1 MSQKKWLWLIT
12 IIILL
17 VSAESDVVGAF
28 QQPNTRPATTENR
41 KTNPVTNSGE
51 SKTGNSE
58 IRANELS
65 KEVAK
70 LTQEVRKL
78 RLLQQQLLETLVWQ
92 TLQDRAER
100 LQDRLSNNKKAQQ
113 RNETLQNQID
123 SRLRNIDEELRAR
136 NIINRQEGERLVR
149 KELEDQLRELRNDQS
164 FLSEEML
171 LLSKSLTELEQRLD
185 KLQQRFEVEEP
196 EK

>member
-17 VSAESDVVGAF
+17 ISAESDVVGAF